1 MTNFKISADYEARSD
16 WHRVPSL
23 LQEDQVNEETRI
35 PSSKLNIRLFLF
47 MFFLLYFSIF
57 YSTIKNVICLDL
69 IGMHTVNTSISI
81 LGTNEESCIFSGMKN
96 EVQFNK

>member
-35 PSSKLNIRLFLF
+35 PSSKLNIRLFYLCSF
-47 MFFLLYFSIF
+47 YFISAFSIALLKMLF
-57 YSTIKNVICLDL
+57 VL
-69 IGMHTVNTSISI
+69 I
-81 LGTNEESCIFSGMKN
+81 
-96 EVQFNK
+96 